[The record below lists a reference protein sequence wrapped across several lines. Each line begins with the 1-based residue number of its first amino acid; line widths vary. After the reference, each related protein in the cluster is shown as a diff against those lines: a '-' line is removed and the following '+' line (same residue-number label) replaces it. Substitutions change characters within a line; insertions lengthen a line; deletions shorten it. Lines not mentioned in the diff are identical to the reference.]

1 MRNRIK
7 KIFKKINKNLRSW
20 FTLIELVITFAIIS
34 LAMWLL
40 LWKLWFISVWTR
52 NVQAK
57 MQEALENLYTEV
69 KKVNEGST
77 FSDIFNWGSDDATF
91 DINNYPIL
99 KTITSDCWIK
109 VEKLKSYKMIYEQNI
124 MKWLYWL
131 DWTPP
136 ISKAVSN
143 FVDAVNKIDQVWNV
157 IFLYWEKGTNDD
169 YLNDSSPY
177 KDQISN
183 EHLIIIAETPDNNN
197 AVLKYKDS
205 KGKIRYINI
214 AILNSDWTKVSI
226 WESWIIKLR
235 SLFWKIPQ
243 WENNDKMLKR
253 IIYVNDK
260 LKSKLDSILWDL
272 NTNSCKYKKEIK

>member
-1 MRNRIK
+1 MKIK
-7 KIFKKINKNLRSW
+7 NIKEKLNKNFKWAFSM
-20 FTLIELVITFAIIS
+20 IELVIVFAIIA
-34 LAMWLL
+34 LAVWVI
-40 LWKLWFISVWTR
+40 LWNLWFISFWSK

-57 MQEALENLYTEV
+57 MQEAYANLYSEV
-69 KKVNEGST
+69 KKVNEWST
-77 FSDIFNWGSDDATF
+77 FSDIFNWGWDDATF

-109 VEKLKSYKMIYEQNI
+109 VWKLKSYEMIYEKNI

-136 ISKAVSN
+136 ISKAVSD
-143 FVDAVNKIDQVWNV
+143 FVDAINKIDQVWDV
-157 IFLYWEKGTNDD
+157 VYLYWEKGTNDD

-183 EHLIIIAETPDNNN
+183 EHLILIAVTPDNNW

-205 KGKIRYINI
+205 KWKIRYINI
-214 AILNSDWTKVSI
+214 AILNSDWTKVAVWNSN
-226 WESWIIKLR
+226 IIKLR
-235 SLFWKIPQ
+235 SLFWKIN
-243 WENNDKMLKR
+243 WNWNNDKTLKR
-253 IIYVNDK
+253 ILYVNDK